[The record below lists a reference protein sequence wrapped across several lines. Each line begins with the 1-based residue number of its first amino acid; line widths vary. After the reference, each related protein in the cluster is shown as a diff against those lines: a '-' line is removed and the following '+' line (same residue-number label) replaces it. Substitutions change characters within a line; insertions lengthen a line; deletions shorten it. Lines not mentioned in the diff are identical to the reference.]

1 MSCDKHRCRDLKV
14 DPRYR
19 TMLEKRGGKKK
30 KKEIEEKGWIDV
42 SKLSRTTID
51 ALRCLS
57 YLIIPCFDLRPII
70 IHRYFPFNSSPLLPS
85 MKREEYVS
93 CLKNI
98 LLRN

>member
-1 MSCDKHRCRDLKV
+1 MSRDKHRCRDLKV

-30 KKEIEEKGWIDV
+30 EKEIEEKGWIDV

-57 YLIIPCFDLRPII
+57 YLIIPRSTSF
-70 IHRYFPFNSSPLLPS
+70 YAQSSFIDTFHLIPLLPFHQ
-85 MKREEYVS
+85 
-93 CLKNI
+93 
-98 LLRN
+98 